1 MVRAQKP
8 TWSDDMVRI
17 GAAMVAVS
25 NMRLSDRMFVGDSAF
40 LLWMIEGNSTIRVHS
55 GFCYIYND
63 DGAFLPYSGTPP
75 EAILSRVSL
84 FCTILEGAFRRLPQ
98 YVSLALNATVFLVLN
113 LNEAWYENFVRL

>member
-1 MVRAQKP
+1 
-8 TWSDDMVRI
+8 MVRI